1 MLIEYQLRSG
11 EVRRYETPSRSVVVG
26 RDAHLDDRVDLDLD
40 WDTTVSHVHARL
52 TQEEE
57 AFWIEDLGSTNGTI
71 VDGEKIT
78 TKTRLEPTSKVVVGQ
93 TQIAVQ
99 PTSPATPAPAAK
111 PQPEPTGDI
120 LAVTDA
126 ATPPF
131 SGTKEPPEEPQ
142 PQQAWRQL
150 KAFYDLSRGLAT
162 AKSVESMIQ
171 LLVAELQEAIHA
183 GQRGAVL
190 LSDEQGE
197 LLLKAHWPLGSHSV
211 SMSLVRQA
219 FDRQEAF
226 IWTRTEDEKVSPSMQ
241 LSQVQSAIYAP
252 LSFEDDV
259 LGVICVDNYEQSAA
273 FTLTDL
279 ELLRAIANQV
289 AIFLKKQ
296 RLNENLQRQETLRA
310 NLQRQFSPQ
319 LAEHMLDECN
329 RLRMGGE
336 RVNPVTILLADV
348 RNFTALS
355 ATMASES
362 VVRMLNEMFDAFVP
376 IIFDHEGVIDKF
388 IGDAVL
394 VVFGSPQQDGQQ
406 WEHAVKAALAMQEA
420 LQKLQEGWRV
430 RRLPIFSV
438 GIGIHT
444 GPVIHGFIGAAE
456 RVEYTVVGD
465 TVNRTARYC
474 DGAGRGEILIS
485 QETYE
490 HVYRLVEVE
499 PRTIRTKHPDAEP
512 DLKGYR
518 IEALKSYERPPT
530 DEI

>member
-1 MLIEYQLRSG
+1 MLIEYRLPTG
-11 EVRRYETPSRSVVVG
+11 EPRRFETASSTVIVG
-26 RDAHLDDRVDLDLD
+26 RDAHLGDHVDLDLD
-40 WDTTVSHVHARL
+40 TDTTVSHVHARL

-57 AFWIEDLGSTNGTI
+57 SFWIEDLDSTNGI
-71 VDGEKIT
+71 VVDGEKIT
-78 TKTRLEPTSKVVVGQ
+78 AKIRLQPTSKIVIGQ
-93 TQIAVQ
+93 TQITLQ
-99 PTSPATPAPAAK
+99 PTDTPPAPQ
-111 PQPEPTGDI
+111 PRPEPAGDVHAI
-120 LAVTDA
+120 IDA
-126 ATPPF
+126 TTPPF
-131 SGTKEPPEEPQ
+131 SAAEEAPEVHH
-142 PQQAWRQL
+142 PQQAWQQL

-162 AKSVESMIQ
+162 AKSIASMLQI
-171 LLVAELQEAIHA
+171 LVAQLQEAITA

-211 SMSLVRQA
+211 SLSLVRQA

-226 IWTRTEDEKVSPSMQ
+226 IWTRAEDEKVSPSLH

-252 LSFEDDV
+252 LSFEDDM
-259 LGVICVDNYEQSAA
+259 LGVICVDNHEQISA

-296 RLNENLQRQETLRA
+296 RLNENLQRQETLRT

-319 LAEHMLDECN
+319 LAERMLDECN

-336 RVNPVTILLADV
+336 RVNPVTILIADV

-355 ATMASES
+355 ATMAPES
-362 VVRMLNEMFDAFVP
+362 VVRMLNEMFDACVP

-388 IGDAVL
+388 IGDAIL
-394 VVFGSPQQDGQQ
+394 AVFGSPQQDAQQ

-474 DGAGRGEILIS
+474 DGADRGEVLIS
-485 QETYE
+485 QEVYE
-490 HVYRLVEVE
+490 HVYRLVEIE
-499 PRTIRTKHPDAEP
+499 PRTVRTKHPDAEP
-512 DLKGYR
+512 DLKGYLVK
-518 IEALKSYERPPT
+518 ALKTYDKHPT